1 MPAILIKCAH
11 RRKPAASA
19 FRGHSVNGQ
28 TSDSNF
34 WPVNFAKCSATA
46 ELYVTAV
53 RIRYGLR
60 PRIIVRTRG
69 EQLKEEQH
77 RNFGWKLCLLCQLTS
92 QLCQPK
98 TRADSFNNAALP
110 CFINYTSCLGKYFSL
125 KLISPMWPRRQ
136 LSPGFVQR
144 PPSNYPSHGV
154 HFSQDDGATIYSDTY
169 S

>member
-69 EQLKEEQH
+69 EQLKE
-77 RNFGWKLCLLCQLTS
+77 
-92 QLCQPK
+92 
-98 TRADSFNNAALP
+98 
-110 CFINYTSCLGKYFSL
+110 
-125 KLISPMWPRRQ
+125 